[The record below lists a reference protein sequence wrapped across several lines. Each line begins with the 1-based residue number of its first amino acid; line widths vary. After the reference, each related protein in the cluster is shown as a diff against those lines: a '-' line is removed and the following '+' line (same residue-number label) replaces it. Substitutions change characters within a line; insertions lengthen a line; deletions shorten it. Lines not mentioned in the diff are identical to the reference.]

1 VCAAKAVHLLPGAA
15 RRLAVLEQLGYLLP
29 AVSADESAAESADE
43 SADEAPGSRLS
54 LKGRVAC
61 VLTTTADSLILT
73 EAVCTGL
80 LHPLSVPECCALLST
95 FVAKGKLRTAPK
107 LPPALVAAH
116 ESLLVLARRLATL
129 QVEAGV
135 LETTPD
141 EHVSATLNTAL
152 MGAAFHWASGASFE
166 VACQHTDLSEGDV
179 VRILSRTEELCKEVR
194 AAARLLGD
202 ALLAKKL
209 DELLAAIRRDLVAA
223 PSLYTTGGMAGW

>member
-1 VCAAKAVHLLPGAA
+1 M
-15 RRLAVLEQLGYLLP
+15 
-29 AVSADESAAESADE
+29 
-43 SADEAPGSRLS
+43 
-54 LKGRVAC
+54 
-61 VLTTTADSLILT
+61 
-73 EAVCTGL
+73 
-80 LHPLSVPECCALLST
+80 
-95 FVAKGKLRTAPK
+95 
-107 LPPALVAAH
+107 
-116 ESLLVLARRLATL
+116 
-129 QVEAGV
+129 

-166 VACQHTDLSEGDV
+166 VRSPLIALDCACLRLIEWPPLGERRELRGGVPAHGSELHASAHYGAFSPHRWRASTQIYPRATWCASSREPRSCAKRCARGGAAARRRAAGRLHASAHRGALLSPQ
-179 VRILSRTEELCKEVR
+179 VR